1 MRNMFSKPIL
11 TLLLASVLALSA
23 TTGSQAAFQITIT
36 AAGGSSG
43 TLTVVD
49 NDANDLNAFAN
60 GITFIGNI
68 GGYALTITASQD
80 APTGTLGTGTL
91 NFNVISVRT
100 QAVTGTLTIVAQ
112 STAFTFL
119 SGVPGLGTN
128 ALSNSSLPAS
138 SHTGVTVYNDGMNP
152 PITSPMVTLS
162 TSPASGFSTFVTP
175 PGTGT
180 FTLTGTMVINNQGI
194 GTVNATL
201 SSSIT
206 ALPVPPAIALLAS
219 AAPVGLLALRRRR
232 KTVA

>member
-1 MRNMFSKPIL
+1 MRSIFSKL
-11 TLLLASVLALSA
+11 TLTFAIATVLALSA
-23 TTGSQAAFQITIT
+23 ATSSQAAFQITIT

-43 TLTVVD
+43 TSTVVD
-49 NDANDLNAFAN
+49 NGIDDLNPSPN
-60 GITFIGNI
+60 GITYIGSV

-91 NFNVISVRT
+91 NLNVISVRSS
-100 QAVTGTLTIVAQ
+100 AVTGTLTIVAQ

-128 ALSNSSLPAS
+128 ALSNSSLPAT
-138 SHTGVTVYNDGMNP
+138 SHTGVTVYDDGSNP
-152 PITSPMVTLS
+152 PITSPTVTLS

>member
-1 MRNMFSKPIL
+1 
-11 TLLLASVLALSA
+11 
-23 TTGSQAAFQITIT
+23 
-36 AAGGSSG
+36 
-43 TLTVVD
+43 
-49 NDANDLNAFAN
+49 
-60 GITFIGNI
+60 
-68 GGYALTITASQD
+68 
-80 APTGTLGTGTL
+80 
-91 NFNVISVRT
+91 
-100 QAVTGTLTIVAQ
+100 
-112 STAFTFL
+112 
-119 SGVPGLGTN
+119 
-128 ALSNSSLPAS
+128 
-138 SHTGVTVYNDGMNP
+138 
-152 PITSPMVTLS
+152 MVTLS